1 MINVIAP
8 LVAAAHLAA
17 ISIKYPPNTGQ
28 RCEKSPLGIGSHFS
42 SDDRGAPVTVGN
54 TIVRIDRL
62 MAAPQ
67 PGTHITQT
75 VGYIFT
81 SADGHRYY
89 GPKSAKQLTRN
100 EKQAS
105 LDYLMSV
112 TPRPRSTLQA
122 IVEQATGGEVIAIG
136 APQRA
141 HAGTEFTQRVCA
153 AWPPDV
159 PVHP

>member
-1 MINVIAP
+1 MFAIAL
-8 LVAAAHLAA
+8 LVATLQLGA
-17 ISIKYPPNTGQ
+17 ISIKYPPNIGQ
-28 RCEKSPLGIGSHFS
+28 RCEKSVLGIGSNFGPG
-42 SDDRGAPVTVGN
+42 DRGGN
-54 TIVRIDRL
+54 TIVRIDRV

-67 PGTHITQT
+67 PGTHTTQT
-75 VGYIFT
+75 IGYIFT

-89 GPKSAKQLTRN
+89 GPKSAKQLTQN

-122 IVEQATGGEVIAIG
+122 IVEQATGDEVIAIG

-141 HAGTEFTQRVCA
+141 HAGTKFTQRVCA